1 MNWTR
6 RRTDTKINPM
16 KRFRYAIPCRLI
28 ERLKDDRG
36 ATMIEWTLLL
46 AAIVLPAI
54 VIFRYG
60 LITLAGHYGLIT
72 TMNQM
77 PFP

>member
-1 MNWTR
+1 MNWTGCQ
-6 RRTDTKINPM
+6 TDTRIKGM
-16 KRFRYAIPCRLI
+16 KRLHRTISRWVPQRL
-28 ERLKDDRG
+28 RDDQG
-36 ATMIEWTLLL
+36 ATVIEWSLLL
-46 AAIVLPAI
+46 AAVVLPAI
-54 VIFRYG
+54 VIIRYG

>member
-1 MNWTR
+1 
-6 RRTDTKINPM
+6 M
-16 KRFRYAIPCRLI
+16 KRFQYAISSWVPKRL
-28 ERLKDDRG
+28 RNSLKDDRG
-36 ATMIEWTLLL
+36 ATVIEWTLLL
-46 AAIVLPAI
+46 AAVVLPAI
-54 VIFRYG
+54 VIVRYG